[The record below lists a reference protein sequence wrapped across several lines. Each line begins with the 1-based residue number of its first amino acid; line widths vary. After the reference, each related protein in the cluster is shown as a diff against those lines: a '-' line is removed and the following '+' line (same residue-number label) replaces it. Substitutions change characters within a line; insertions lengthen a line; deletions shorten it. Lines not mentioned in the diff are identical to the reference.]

1 VAEAPPE
8 RDVAVEAPEA
18 PGPLGP
24 AEALAV
30 VLGAAYCLGPW
41 RVLAADVPAFAL
53 GALLLALGPGA
64 WRPAAPAGGRPAQVG
79 LLLATLAAA
88 AGLVGLGWVRGAP
101 VRSLGLLAATTA
113 LYLPFALLQQYV
125 TQGYL
130 VGRLGR
136 RLGGGTGWTAA
147 LAGGLV
153 FAACHLPLP
162 GLFWPTLGAGVAWGW
177 VYQRTGRLAPVA
189 VSHALLGACYF
200 LAVLERNPFRD
211 LGLDV
216 G

>member
-79 LLLATLAAA
+79 FLLATGS
-88 AGLVGLGWVRGAP
+88 AGSAER
-101 VRSLGLLAATTA
+101 RSARSGSSRRRRPSTCPS
-113 LYLPFALLQQYV
+113 PFSSS
-125 TQGYL
+125 T
-130 VGRLGR
+130 
-136 RLGGGTGWTAA
+136 
-147 LAGGLV
+147 
-153 FAACHLPLP
+153 
-162 GLFWPTLGAGVAWGW
+162 
-177 VYQRTGRLAPVA
+177 
-189 VSHALLGACYF
+189 
-200 LAVLERNPFRD
+200 
-211 LGLDV
+211 
-216 G
+216 